1 MHRELTRVDNLKVL
15 HNSSITVCLLVE
27 SYNKKKSNSDV
38 KVEETLSYKKGVSIQ
53 DEVWQILLV
62 RQNSIRMSHYGHEQ
76 PS

>member
-1 MHRELTRVDNLKVL
+1 MHRELIRVDNLKVL

-53 DEVWQILLV
+53 DEV
-62 RQNSIRMSHYGHEQ
+62 
-76 PS
+76 